1 MATYHRSMGV
11 RGGSTRPYPDP
22 YGTESDEEAVV
33 AGRERARA
41 YATESD
47 DDEAAP
53 LAKKAPPTTLRPS
66 SPPHHLHPGVYAETL
81 FSHPHNNDPVA
92 SSFSNGPRLD
102 DGLSFTHKRPSD
114 DWTAPFAKY
123 RREENDPYSAR
134 LPLRFSEAS
143 LHPPNGSATPFR
155 LPPMMLPA
163 SSPFHASDVAPPF
176 SQVYERARMEAQLR
190 ALHANHYGAAPNGL
204 YGSLSNATPF
214 PLPPNHN
221 DMLAASSPFNGASV
235 APRAFNT
242 DERAQ
247 ADASSRTLHAHYG
260 AASSSSATQ
269 TPGSH
274 HTKKTRPPPS
284 HAHLDVDLLP
294 DQVIMDFLSGIP
306 EHEIP
311 RFLANERAKVYAR
324 LKQVKDFLKMYTLPP
339 GRRDELTAERDALL
353 GFDDRL
359 SKLQFR
365 FWKPLDSTYRPPVFN
380 GSAPIPIPDALLTC
394 PVESM
399 YRKPDKCVAISW
411 KTQKEALAS
420 ARAVQE
426 RLFFLKEMQAV
437 AKNSSP
443 RVSNALRGWGHEL
456 EALYVTY
463 EKLEK
468 EVRDTYGEAVWDK
481 IHQRATA
488 HMDVESWTQAPLSIP
503 WFTRS
508 YKNSHIVRK
517 PTPSAQVGELRD
529 SLSGR

>member
-1 MATYHRSMGV
+1 MGV
-11 RGGSTRPYPDP
+11 RGGSTRPYPDT
-22 YGTESDEEAVV
+22 YGTESESDEEAVV

-66 SPPHHLHPGVYAETL
+66 SPPHLHPGVYAETL
-81 FSHPHNNDPVA
+81 LSHSHNNDPVT

-114 DWTAPFAKY
+114 DWKVPFAKY

-155 LPPMMLPA
+155 FSPMMLPA

-190 ALHANHYGAAPNGL
+190 ASHANYYGAAPNGL
-204 YGSLSNATPF
+204 YGGLSNATPF

-221 DMLAASSPFNGASV
+221 DMLAASSPFNGAGV
-235 APRAFNT
+235 APRAFNA

-247 ADASSRTLHAHYG
+247 ADASSNAHYG
-260 AASSSSATQ
+260 AASSLSSATP
-269 TPGSH
+269 TRGSH
-274 HTKKTRPPPS
+274 HTKKTRPPPI
-284 HAHLDVDLLP
+284 HAHSDVDLP
-294 DQVIMDFLSGIP
+294 PSQVIMDFLSGIP

-311 RFLANERAKVYAR
+311 RFLANERAKVYTR
-324 LKQVKDFLKMYTLPP
+324 LTHVKDFLAMFTLPP
-339 GRRDELTAERDALL
+339 GRRNELTAERDALL
-353 GFDDRL
+353 EFDDRL
-359 SKLQFR
+359 TKLQFR
-365 FWKPLDSTYRPPVFN
+365 FWKPLDPTYRPPVFN

-394 PVESM
+394 PIESM

-411 KTQKEALAS
+411 KTPKEALAS

-426 RLFFLKEMQAV
+426 RLFFLKGMQAV

-443 RVSNALRGWGHEL
+443 RVSNACRGWGHEL
-456 EALYVTY
+456 EGLYVTY
-463 EKLEK
+463 EKLENA
-468 EVRDTYGEAVWDK
+468 VRDAYGEAVWDQ

-517 PTPSAQVGELRD
+517 RTPFEPVGVLRD
-529 SLSGR
+529 SISEP